1 MNVSRVLRSLLPR
14 ELHIPQ
20 NPGKKILA
28 GLGYFRLRT
37 RIASEGASVPDLDLY
52 RPLFS
57 PWEGLPSFRA
67 HFDAVREHTLVSAD
81 RCWILSNCISHARQ
95 LEGDFAEFG
104 VFRGGTA
111 LLAARMLAEAG
122 DGRCLHLFDS
132 FQGMPRTSE
141 NEPYKLGDLNRT
153 SATHVEGLVAQAGA
167 RVKMHVGFI
176 PATFVDTNIE
186 RLAFAHV
193 DVDLYRSVLD
203 CVEFV
208 YPRLVA
214 GGMIVFDDYGF
225 PGCVRA
231 REATDKAFKDLPEKP
246 IYLPTGQALVIKL
259 GCKAERA

>member
-28 GLGYFRLRT
+28 GLGYSRLRT

-81 RCWILSNCISHARQ
+81 RCWILLNCISHARQ

-111 LLAARMLAEAG
+111 LLAARMLQKRVTE
-122 DGRCLHLFDS
+122 RCLHLFDS

-141 NEPYKLGDLNRT
+141 NEPYKIGDLNT
-153 SATHVEGLVAQAGA
+153 DFSDTHGRSESP
-167 RVKMHVGFI
+167 R
-176 PATFVDTNIE
+176 PE
-186 RLAFAHV
+186 R
-193 DVDLYRSVLD
+193 
-203 CVEFV
+203 
-208 YPRLVA
+208 
-214 GGMIVFDDYGF
+214 
-225 PGCVRA
+225 
-231 REATDKAFKDLPEKP
+231 K
-246 IYLPTGQALVIKL
+246 
-259 GCKAERA
+259 